1 MFKETHVR
9 AIAVSL
15 WLAWLAVGC
24 AGSGGKSA
32 KLHVPPGLD
41 SVAVVQS
48 DKIASKT
55 FVSSEQEKQAEQ
67 LTATGKQEL
76 DKVDE
81 FWNYLEQ
88 RVQQS
93 KLSGEQQKQFDREL
107 SQGAAQLAKWKTLTK
122 NGSDAKALQN
132 ALQYCQSA
140 REHLEQALRL
150 NPFDKNARALLAAT
164 YYNLQY
170 MFGQEGNYERSA
182 YVLERLTRIERGE
195 HSLFRMLGESYMN
208 LEQYNK
214 ALRNFK
220 KAQSVLLA
228 TSYDAPPD
236 TSMLFYYTYMQADM
250 YARLH
255 NAQEAMNHFKLA
267 RTFARKPDEK
277 ADVDNYIKW
286 IQWDNGNIQAAELWD
301 KVLSYE
307 SAKEYRKMENTCH
320 KLLPILRTRR
330 AKFAVQNK
338 LAVVEFEY
346 LGKKDKAADRIYWVY
361 KSLGPEVRN
370 PKRSKETQQ
379 YLNTFG
385 AMLYR
390 LGVDAL
396 KNQKKRMALAYFNK
410 ATEFEWDQV
419 AKPYIELVTLLWND
433 PTKAIYFGE
442 KALTLADGSLSS
454 KESCELLSMMVKA
467 HKSAGNYNKAREYFR
482 MWKQCQQEGK

>member
-1 MFKETHVR
+1 MFKAIHVR
-9 AIAVSL
+9 AIAISV

-48 DKIASKT
+48 DKMASKT
-55 FVSSEQEKQAEQ
+55 FVSVEQEKKAAQ
-67 LTATGKQEL
+67 LTEASKQEL
-76 DKVDE
+76 EKVDE

-93 KLSGEQQKQFDREL
+93 ELSGEQRKQFDREL
-107 SQGAAQLAKWKTLTK
+107 SQGAAQLARWKSLTK
-122 NGSDAKALQN
+122 NGTDAKALQT

-150 NPFDKNARALLAAT
+150 NPYDKNARALLAAT
-164 YYNLQY
+164 YYNLQH

-182 YVLERLTRIERGE
+182 YILERLTRIERGE

-208 LEQYNK
+208 LEQYKK
-214 ALRNFK
+214 ALWNFK
-220 KAQSVLLA
+220 KAQNVLME
-228 TSYDAPPD
+228 TSFSAPAD
-236 TSMLFYYTYMQADM
+236 SSMLFYYTYMQADM

-255 NAQEAMNHFKLA
+255 NAQEAVNHFQIAKS
-267 RTFARKPDEK
+267 FARQPDEK
-277 ADVDNYIKW
+277 ADVENYIKW

-301 KVLSYE
+301 KILAYE
-307 SAKEYRKMENTCH
+307 SAKEYRKMESTCRQ
-320 KLLPILRTRR
+320 LLPILGTRR
-330 AKFAVQNK
+330 AKFAVQHK

-346 LGKKDKAADRIYWVY
+346 LGKKDKAADRMYWVY
-361 KSLGPEVRN
+361 KSLGAEVRSPN
-370 PKRSKETQQ
+370 RSKEAQQ
-379 YLNTFG
+379 YMNTFG

-396 KNQKKRMALAYFNK
+396 KSQKKRTALAYFNK

-454 KESCELLSMMVKA
+454 KESCELLSMMVRA
-467 HKSAGNYNKAREYFR
+467 HKSAGNYDKAREYFR
-482 MWKQCQQEGK
+482 IWKQCQEEGK